1 MNRESE
7 RHFLSFVQ
15 SGPPK
20 RGSRKALH
28 ELLGPSPE
36 KQNPGEES
44 LQFEATA
51 AFLKDL
57 MPLLEETETPAGTPP
72 PMPRKRLAQAVEQVF
87 ESKRTG
93 TPKWAE
99 LQMMLE
105 RWSGKAL
112 SSEPRIKESL
122 SFLFETASAAES
134 VQARHLHHGWL
145 AEQHSSMARMEQ
157 QAIETRHQVAAFRQL
172 REQQYETDRELEARL
187 AVLEERVGR
196 MMEASHSCLQELN
209 ALLITIKK
217 RRSRVG

>member
-93 TPKWAE
+93 NPKWAE

-134 VQARHLHHGWL
+134 AEARHRLSWRL

-157 QAIETRHQVAAFRQL
+157 QYQ
-172 REQQYETDRELEARL
+172 TDRELEERL

>member
-1 MNRESE
+1 MNKESE

-15 SGPPK
+15 SDPPK
-20 RGSRKALH
+20 RGSRKALR
-28 ELLGPSPE
+28 ELPGPTLG
-36 KQNPGEES
+36 KQNPGEEA

-134 VQARHLHHGWL
+134 AEASHRLSWRL
-145 AEQHSSMARMEQ
+145 AEQHSGMARMEKRVL
-157 QAIETRHQVAAFRQL
+157 ETQHQLTALDQL
-172 REQQYETDRELEARL
+172 RQQQYQTDRELEDRL
-187 AVLEERVGR
+187 AILEERVGR